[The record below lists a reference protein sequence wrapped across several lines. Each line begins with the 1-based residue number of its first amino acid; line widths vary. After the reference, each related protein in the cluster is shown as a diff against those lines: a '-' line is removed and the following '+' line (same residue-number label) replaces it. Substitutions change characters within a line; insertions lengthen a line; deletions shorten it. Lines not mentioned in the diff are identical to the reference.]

1 MLDYSSTPDVF
12 QCRLWYAVIEF
23 TNSPLLIRGDKSMI
37 NSFNLVRFIYTSVS
51 LLLLI
56 VFLDAP
62 GTDTQNDYNEENSF
76 SRAGDR
82 VYFFLIFEIKSFHPR
97 LPFGRVFQNFFNFR
111 AKSAPV

>member
-51 LLLLI
+51 LLLLRRPAI
-56 VFLDAP
+56 NISTF
-62 GTDTQNDYNEENSF
+62 NDKATVEPSHRKP
-76 SRAGDR
+76 ST
-82 VYFFLIFEIKSFHPR
+82 V
-97 LPFGRVFQNFFNFR
+97 
-111 AKSAPV
+111 